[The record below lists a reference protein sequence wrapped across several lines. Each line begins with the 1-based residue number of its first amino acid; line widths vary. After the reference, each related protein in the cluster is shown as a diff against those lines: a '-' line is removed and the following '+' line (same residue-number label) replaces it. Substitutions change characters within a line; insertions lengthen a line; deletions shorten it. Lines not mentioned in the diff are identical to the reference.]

1 MWYKLKRIMI
11 WPNGVEKQVRPVAS
25 PVSST
30 VVCDFKASWWGTT
43 TVNELLVKWDFCS
56 QRDWKVSMTTWDN
69 WTLRLL
75 IAATDY
81 SAGIY
86 LWWAERDWAITNKW
100 YSNWASFA
108 NGLKQNLIKKAYLK
122 MSNLYDSKVSS
133 SGDYPIFG
141 RWWIF
146 AEFSKAVN
154 STNRVSDAWTAQ
166 SWCWAWFY
174 FPRGDNSNYARYII
188 KPIDAN
194 TQYLALPTTQNL
206 WENHTATWYVDQWVS
221 CLYSRLTLETRWTD
235 PSNFH
240 YRLIVWATWN
250 EYDLWLC
257 SSLWSC
263 HLAKDA
269 WDWRKA
275 GSYVEIDEAYL
286 EFFDGYYIDENW
298 NITTTKPR

>member
-1 MWYKLKRIMI
+1 MWYKLKRILI
-11 WPNGVEKQVRPVAS
+11 HDNGIEKQVRPTT
-25 PVSST
+25 PPST
-30 VVCDFKASWWGTT
+30 VICDFKASWWGTT
-43 TVNELLVKWDFCS
+43 TVNDLLVKWDFCS
-56 QRDWKVSMTTWDN
+56 QRDWKTSMTTWDN

-86 LWWAERDWAITNKW
+86 LWWGERDWAITNKW

-122 MSNLYDSKVSS
+122 MSNLYDSKAGS
-133 SGDYPIFG
+133 SGAYPIFN
-141 RWWIF
+141 RWWIY

-154 STNRVSDAWTAQ
+154 STNRVNNSWTAQ

-174 FPRGDNSNYARYII
+174 FPRGDYSGYARYII

-263 HLAKDA
+263 HLTKDA
-269 WDWRKA
+269 GDWRKA

-286 EFFDGYYIDENW
+286 EFFDDYYIDENW